1 MNAIYVI
8 TGSKGITVR
17 EGLEGNSQ
25 EIMTLH
31 PGKKNDDSNDNDIS
45 MNDNEHLPF
54 RSLSTHGLELTHT
67 NQNALTHT
75 QTHTLSHS
83 QTLSLCLSHTLS
95 AHTGDDAHVFEE
107 AFNMDGTLRLH
118 LSRPVDGWISK
129 LTGLITKISVE
140 KQKSNGV
147 SGELNEKEKEL
158 ESLKEKDKNKEREG
172 GGGEYED
179 EWSVLES
186 TDDDLEQWGGSDA
199 FRKEDR
205 FFGTLQGSG
214 YQVRTRSVD

>member
-1 MNAIYVI
+1 
-8 TGSKGITVR
+8 
-17 EGLEGNSQ
+17 
-25 EIMTLH
+25 
-31 PGKKNDDSNDNDIS
+31 
-45 MNDNEHLPF
+45 
-54 RSLSTHGLELTHT
+54 
-67 NQNALTHT
+67 
-75 QTHTLSHS
+75 
-83 QTLSLCLSHTLS
+83 
-95 AHTGDDAHVFEE
+95 
-107 AFNMDGTLRLH
+107 MDGTLRLH

-158 ESLKEKDKNKEREG
+158 ESLKEKDKNKERQGG